1 MNRNYKAGLLV
12 KGAYT
17 FSKALND
24 VDDDAGAYMWNQESQ
39 FSRNYA
45 LASFDRPHMLQIG
58 VVYEL
63 PFAAQS
69 RKPLAALVQGWQVNG
84 IGSWLSGNPFSIG
97 GDNGLLQQA
106 GGFQS
111 INVTG
116 SPEAGFGKAGP
127 DEPWYDPAAFSQP
140 GNAWGNTGRNQFR
153 APSNWNVDMSL
164 FRTIP
169 FGHYRLEIRA
179 ESQNVFNHT
188 QWGAP
193 ITSFTDPNFMRIR
206 TLARAPRTVQ
216 LGTRLVF

>member
-1 MNRNYKAGLLV
+1 M
-12 KGAYT
+12 
-17 FSKALND
+17 
-24 VDDDAGAYMWNQESQ
+24 
-39 FSRNYA
+39 
-45 LASFDRPHMLQIG
+45 
-58 VVYEL
+58 
-63 PFAAQS
+63 
-69 RKPLAALVQGWQVNG
+69 QGWQVNS
-84 IGSWLSGNPFSIG
+84 IASWLSGNPFSIG

-127 DEPWYDPAAFSQP
+127 DEPWYDPSAFSQP